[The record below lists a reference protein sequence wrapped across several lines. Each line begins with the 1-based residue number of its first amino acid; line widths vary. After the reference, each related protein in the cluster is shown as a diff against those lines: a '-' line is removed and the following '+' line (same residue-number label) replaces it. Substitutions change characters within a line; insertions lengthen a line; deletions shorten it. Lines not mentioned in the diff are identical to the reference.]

1 MTISI
6 GKFLSALENFSNTL
20 YDGVEL
26 YPGIYAKAARLGH
39 FLKNSNN
46 YKRIWHIQ
54 RNEITA
60 VTGI

>member
-6 GKFLSALENFSNTL
+6 GKFLSAIENFSNTL

-46 YKRIWHIQ
+46 YKRI
-54 RNEITA
+54 
-60 VTGI
+60 